1 MNPANMTETSSPA
14 QGEEDVFALQAAIT
28 KQQSHIKALKK
39 GGASNKDVTG
49 EVAILTE
56 LRAKLATLEAGP
68 AAEPEAKFNRKA
80 FDELILRKMYLVPSF
95 EIHNGPAGLFDY
107 GPMACVLKANVL
119 ATWRQHF
126 TLEDNVLEI
135 ECTNLTPLNVLETSG
150 HVERFTDLMVKD
162 EITNECF
169 RADKLLE
176 DGIDKYLELPEHKH
190 MPAAEVEAHR
200 LVQRLAES
208 YTPEELDEKLKL
220 YNIKSPSNG
229 VNNLTHPFPFNLM
242 FKTTIGPE
250 GNSVGFLRPETA
262 QGMFLN
268 FRRLLEYNQGK
279 MPMAAAQIG
288 LGFRNE
294 IAPRNGLL
302 RVREFCMAEIEH
314 FCDPLDKSHAK
325 FDKIAG
331 TSMVLFPQ
339 EAQLGSG
346 RTVTMT
352 IGEAVAGGIVDNQTL
367 GYYMAR
373 TQTFLERVGVNASK
387 MRFRQHL
394 KTEMAHYAQDCWDLE
409 IKTCYG
415 WVECVGMCCVVFCQL
430 SSSFAVTSSSVVDQ
444 DMPIDQRTIW
454 STIPK
459 RLASPLWQQDASP
472 SPSLST
478 DKSLSLTRRPLD
490 LFSREIRRRLSHSS
504 REWTM
509 LPLTRSRLSWKR
521 MVMPVSC
528 LAGSIRSHPTWYT
541 LKLKRRIFQKLSI
554 PRTLLSQHSVLAV

>member
-1 MNPANMTETSSPA
+1 MNPANTTETTTSSTP
-14 QGEEDVFALQAAIT
+14 GEEDVFALQAAIT
-28 KQQSHIKALKK
+28 KQQSRIKALKK

-56 LRAKLATLEAGP
+56 LRAKLAALEADP
-68 AAEPEAKFNRKA
+68 AAEAEAKFNRKA

-190 MPAAEVEAHR
+190 MPTAEVEGHR

-208 YTPEELDEKLKL
+208 YTPEELDEKLKQ
-220 YNIKSPSNG
+220 YNIKSPING
-229 VNNLTHPFPFNLM
+229 VNNLTSAFPFNLM

-250 GNSVGFLRPETA
+250 GNNVGFLRPETA

-314 FCDPLDKSHAK
+314 FCDPLDKSHSK
-325 FDKIAG
+325 FDKVAS

-339 EAQLGSG
+339 DAQLGSG

-352 IGEAVAGGIVDNQTL
+352 IGEAVAAGMVDNQTL

-373 TQTFLERVGVNASK
+373 TQTFLERVGVNTSK

-415 WVECVGMCCVVFCQL
+415 WVECVGM
-430 SSSFAVTSSSVVDQ
+430 
-444 DMPIDQRTIW
+444 
-454 STIPK
+454 
-459 RLASPLWQQDASP
+459 
-472 SPSLST
+472 
-478 DKSLSLTRRPLD
+478 
-490 LFSREIRRRLSHSS
+490 
-504 REWTM
+504 
-509 LPLTRSRLSWKR
+509 
-521 MVMPVSC
+521 
-528 LAGSIRSHPTWYT
+528 
-541 LKLKRRIFQKLSI
+541 
-554 PRTLLSQHSVLAV
+554 